1 MNKIKIVCMENAEKY
16 YGVIP
21 KLIKKFRE
29 IERSGVCPFCLQGI
43 EKEGYTIMGETEH
56 WRIIKNEFFYKASSL
71 HLLIL
76 PKRHITSLSDLTL
89 EIWQD
94 MSQVLRIVHIK
105 YLFSLIKGYGLA
117 LRVGESGGA
126 TLYHLHW
133 HFIVPEQ
140 GKVVEFG
147 VG

>member
-105 YLFSLIKGYGLA
+105 YLFSLIKG
-117 LRVGESGGA
+117 
-126 TLYHLHW
+126 
-133 HFIVPEQ
+133 
-140 GKVVEFG
+140 
-147 VG
+147 